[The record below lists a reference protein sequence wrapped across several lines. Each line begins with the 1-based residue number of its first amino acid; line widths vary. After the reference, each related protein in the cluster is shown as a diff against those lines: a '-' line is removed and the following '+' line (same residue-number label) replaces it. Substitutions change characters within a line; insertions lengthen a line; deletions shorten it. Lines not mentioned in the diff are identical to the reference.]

1 MFKRIYEDMVNGK
14 LSEARFQMLS
24 EDYEQ
29 EQADLRIKIEMPEEE
44 IQNQEDQTE
53 NVDKFIRQAKK
64 YLHLEKLTPAVLND
78 LVKAV
83 YVHAPD
89 NSSGHRVQDVE
100 ISYNYI
106 GILPA
111 TLLYDLQN
119 GKTARPK
126 SCRFPKTIVKLFYWT
141 APNDGVFLILLL
153 RGAFSSCT
161 ALPRRCGSWPRSRHP
176 LGSRSTGHPDCPRR
190 WYRRSHTTDSP
201 H

>member
-1 MFKRIYEDMVNGK
+1 MQGSFRFGGCPMPSFLTYGESLKSVVWDFRI
-14 LSEARFQMLS
+14 STICRS
-24 EDYEQ
+24 
-29 EQADLRIKIEMPEEE
+29 
-44 IQNQEDQTE
+44 
-53 NVDKFIRQAKK
+53 AKK

-119 GKTARPK
+119 GKTA
-126 SCRFPKTIVKLFYWT
+126 
-141 APNDGVFLILLL
+141 
-153 RGAFSSCT
+153 
-161 ALPRRCGSWPRSRHP
+161 
-176 LGSRSTGHPDCPRR
+176 
-190 WYRRSHTTDSP
+190 
-201 H
+201 

>member
-1 MFKRIYEDMVNGK
+1 MRMVISCVASYEDAFRRALGAKRSAEVRKELAAKRRMLQKSENRLAELDRLFKRIYEDMVGGK
-14 LSEARFQMLS
+14 LSEARFQMLAD
-24 EDYEQ
+24 DYEN
-29 EQADLRIKIEMPEEE
+29 EQDELREKIDILEDE
-44 IQNQEDQTE
+44 IQQQEDQTE

-119 GKTARPK
+119 RKTA
-126 SCRFPKTIVKLFYWT
+126 
-141 APNDGVFLILLL
+141 
-153 RGAFSSCT
+153 
-161 ALPRRCGSWPRSRHP
+161 
-176 LGSRSTGHPDCPRR
+176 
-190 WYRRSHTTDSP
+190 
-201 H
+201 

>member
-1 MFKRIYEDMVNGK
+1 MVVRNTEIRYIDA
-14 LSEARFQMLS
+14 SEGVKSLQS
-24 EDYEQ
+24 S
-29 EQADLRIKIEMPEEE
+29 
-44 IQNQEDQTE
+44 
-53 NVDKFIRQAKK
+53 NVDKFIRQAEK

-119 GKTARPK
+119 GKTA
-126 SCRFPKTIVKLFYWT
+126 
-141 APNDGVFLILLL
+141 
-153 RGAFSSCT
+153 
-161 ALPRRCGSWPRSRHP
+161 
-176 LGSRSTGHPDCPRR
+176 
-190 WYRRSHTTDSP
+190 
-201 H
+201 

>member
-1 MFKRIYEDMVNGK
+1 MNRQSDLCPNGCKITAIYFR
-14 LSEARFQMLS
+14 LSR
-24 EDYEQ
+24 DD
-29 EQADLRIKIEMPEEE
+29 EQAGESNSIVNQKAILKKYAKEQDELREKIDILEDE
-44 IQNQEDQTE
+44 IQQQEDQTE
-53 NVDKFIRQAKK
+53 NVDKFICQAKK

-119 GKTARPK
+119 GKTA
-126 SCRFPKTIVKLFYWT
+126 
-141 APNDGVFLILLL
+141 
-153 RGAFSSCT
+153 
-161 ALPRRCGSWPRSRHP
+161 
-176 LGSRSTGHPDCPRR
+176 
-190 WYRRSHTTDSP
+190 
-201 H
+201 

>member
-1 MFKRIYEDMVNGK
+1 MLQKSENRLAELDRLFKRIYEDMVGGK
-14 LSEARFQMLS
+14 LTEARFQMLAD
-24 EDYEQ
+24 DYEK
-29 EQADLRIKIEMPEEE
+29 EQDELREKIDILEDE
-44 IQNQEDQTE
+44 IRRQEDQTE

-119 GKTARPK
+119 GKTA
-126 SCRFPKTIVKLFYWT
+126 
-141 APNDGVFLILLL
+141 
-153 RGAFSSCT
+153 
-161 ALPRRCGSWPRSRHP
+161 
-176 LGSRSTGHPDCPRR
+176 
-190 WYRRSHTTDSP
+190 
-201 H
+201 